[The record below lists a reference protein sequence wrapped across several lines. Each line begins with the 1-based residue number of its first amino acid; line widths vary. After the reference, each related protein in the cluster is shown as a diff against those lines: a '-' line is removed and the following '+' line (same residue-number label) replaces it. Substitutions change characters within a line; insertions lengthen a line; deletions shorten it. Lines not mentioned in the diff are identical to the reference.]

1 VGAAGGAGPAGAAT
15 ADAPRGSALDPAT
28 RAWFEPRLNADL
40 GTVRVHADV
49 TAAESARA
57 LHARAYTVDSE
68 ITFGAGQYAPGT
80 SAGRRLLAHELAH
93 VAQASRG
100 GPRMAYRQTL
110 TAEQIMDPQPRPQG
124 PTFTF
129 QGMRMSTDR
138 AFQISELRA
147 YVGMYGIQGLELWYD
162 ALQGRRVT
170 VDLPFSAFARAYGG
184 LRVRSPLD
192 AMRDIENERI
202 QGEIGARAVAIV
214 HEVYPI
220 VHAQAVDERSRYQA
234 ELRITLDAILQESE
248 RRMAAEAIRYGMSS
262 TQDRFGVPTFT
273 MQETVA
279 FQALVGAATDLLPRR
294 RAFDRAQLQLSLFV
308 GTLSAL
314 GALSWQLAQ
323 LAELTKRAE
332 ELRLEY
338 EHARTGA
345 TARHPVLAA
354 VLDDA
359 TVGEAE
365 QLEILARGELSG
377 AMGSPVFP
385 AETAAGAIGTS
396 LRKRY
401 QSIGV
406 VREKVD
412 DKPDRLWVIPE
423 VRKLTEERVPPTF
436 MVRGIVREK
445 LHDIEFEE
453 SLKASFGIV
462 IGLALAIPTGGGS
475 LGAAVAVGG
484 AAYGAYQAVQSLD
497 RYSYEMALAS
507 TDMDKRARVISA
519 EEPSAFWLALD
530 LAGAYLDG
538 HQALQAFK
546 ALRVPARGALAA
558 AEGAEALEA
567 SARLKAAARE
577 IDGTGR
583 LGERLAQKLELMRGG
598 PREARPAGEIGQA
611 EARALARS
619 AKAIEAETS
628 AARTVASAA
637 GHEVK
642 VTRSGVLVVCTECTW
657 MRERFAGE
665 LAGDSSLLN
674 RFSSMEERAAKGAL
688 GDAERAELQALTADL
703 QKARESRLAATLGP
717 VGARAAAVGDLRAA
731 YATTLGRRPALARE
745 LEDLETVLATGGKV
759 DPKLLA
765 RADELR
771 GRLEQLRN
779 IDAISQAPRNARI
792 VEVSFEKALVELFFE
807 DVAEVVPNPPFV
819 LEFPDGTRVWRDRVA
834 GPIRHESTLGG
845 SIGRSGL
852 ERMFDSRAVH
862 ANLPPGVNWERAH
875 ALGQGTGFES
885 PYALWYAPEYVNQV
899 LQNQGIEEFMRR
911 LAAGAGPD
919 ETFRVLTSTVPHAG
933 TRRLAN
939 MEYTIVKVAGGR
951 TETVAFYAIAVGND
965 APFTVTAAPIRFA
978 TTPAGQAARNTVSIP
993 DVLRQAISKT
1003 H

>member
-1 VGAAGGAGPAGAAT
+1 
-15 ADAPRGSALDPAT
+15 
-28 RAWFEPRLNADL
+28 
-40 GTVRVHADV
+40 
-49 TAAESARA
+49 
-57 LHARAYTVDSE
+57 
-68 ITFGAGQYAPGT
+68 
-80 SAGRRLLAHELAH
+80 
-93 VAQASRG
+93 
-100 GPRMAYRQTL
+100 
-110 TAEQIMDPQPRPQG
+110 
-124 PTFTF
+124 
-129 QGMRMSTDR
+129 
-138 AFQISELRA
+138 
-147 YVGMYGIQGLELWYD
+147 
-162 ALQGRRVT
+162 
-170 VDLPFSAFARAYGG
+170 
-184 LRVRSPLD
+184 
-192 AMRDIENERI
+192 
-202 QGEIGARAVAIV
+202 
-214 HEVYPI
+214 
-220 VHAQAVDERSRYQA
+220 
-234 ELRITLDAILQESE
+234 
-248 RRMAAEAIRYGMSS
+248 MAAEAIRYGMSS
-262 TQDRFGVPTFT
+262 TQDRLGVTTFT
-273 MQETVA
+273 LQETIA

-308 GTLSAL
+308 ATLSAL
-314 GALSWQLAQ
+314 QALSWQLERLGQ
-323 LAELTKRAE
+323 LMKRAE
-332 ELRLEY
+332 DLRVEY

-345 TARHPVLAA
+345 IARHPVLGA

-359 TVGEAE
+359 SGGEAE
-365 QLEILARGELSG
+365 QLEVLSRGALSG
-377 AMGSPVFP
+377 QIGAPMFP

-401 QSIGV
+401 MSIGT
-406 VREKVD
+406 VRDKVD
-412 DKPDRLWVIPE
+412 DQPDRLWVIPE

-436 MVRGIVREK
+436 LVRGIIREK
-445 LHDIEFEE
+445 LHEIEFEE

-475 LGAAVAVGG
+475 LGVAVAVGG

-530 LAGAYLDG
+530 LAGAILDG

-558 AEGAEALEA
+558 AEGVEAVEA
-567 SARLKAAARE
+567 TARLKAAARE
-577 IDGTGR
+577 IDSTGR
-583 LGERLAQKLELMRGG
+583 LGERLAQKLEVMRGG
-598 PREARPAGEIGQA
+598 SREARPAGEIGQA
-611 EARALARS
+611 EARALAQS
-619 AKAIEAETS
+619 SKAIEAETS

-642 VTRSGVLVVCTECTW
+642 VTKNGVLVVCTECTW
-657 MRERFAGE
+657 MRERFATE

-674 RFSSMEERAAKGAL
+674 RFSAMEERAAKGAL

-745 LEDLETVLATGGKV
+745 LEELETVLAAGGNV
-759 DPKLLA
+759 DPNLLA
-765 RADELR
+765 RADAMR
-771 GRLEQLRN
+771 GRLEHLRH
-779 IDAISQAPRNARI
+779 IDTISQAPRNARI
-792 VEVSFEKALVELFFE
+792 VEVSFERAFVQLFFE
-807 DVAEVVPNPPFV
+807 DVADVVPNPPVV

-834 GPIRHESTLGG
+834 GPIRHESTVGG

-852 ERMFDSRAVH
+852 ERMFYSQAAH
-862 ANLPPGVNWERAH
+862 GNLPPGVNWERAH

-919 ETFRVLTSTVPHAG
+919 ETFRVLTSSVPHSG

-939 MEYTIVKVAGGR
+939 MEYTVVKVAGGR
-951 TETVAFYAIAVGND
+951 TETVASYAIAVGSD
-965 APFTVTAAPIRFA
+965 PPFTVTAAPIRFA
-978 TTPAGQAARNTVSIP
+978 TTPAGQAARTAVNIP
-993 DVLRQAISKT
+993 GVLMQPISVT